1 MRAILTERP
10 RGDQAGGYSAPQA
23 SGVRFSSGQSSIG
36 VMPDIMSPDDAMV
49 QHTSSGSAGAGSA
62 GVGSAGAAG
71 TATRWSDP
79 VVPSRRTESP
89 VPSRCDPA

>member
-71 TATRWSDP
+71 AGVDLPPQAARVS
-79 VVPSRRTESP
+79 ESARLTT
-89 VPSRCDPA
+89 VMS